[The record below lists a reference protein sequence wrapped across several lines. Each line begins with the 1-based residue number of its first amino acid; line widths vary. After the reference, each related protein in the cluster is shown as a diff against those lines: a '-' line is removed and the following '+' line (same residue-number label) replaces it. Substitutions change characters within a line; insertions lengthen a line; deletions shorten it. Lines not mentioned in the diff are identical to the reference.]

1 MTTQEKKEKIKS
13 LIVDSLNESHQIMIN
28 NIDKVFNSG
37 AVDIDAWDE
46 NISPMIL
53 PKTIITAILKNEST
67 QYDGKGTSFY
77 KKIKKDS
84 ENILLFI

>member
-46 NISPMIL
+46 NKSPMIL
-53 PKTIITAILKNEST
+53 PKTIITAILKNEAT
-67 QYDGKGTSFY
+67 QYDGKGTSFH
-77 KKIKKDS
+77 KQVKKDS